1 MNAPNLTKGG
11 QLSSRFF
18 LEPYKVIT
26 NGDMSQSSITS
37 SVTIINRM
45 PNISYSVS
53 WTGSSP
59 VGTITVQESNDYS
72 LNPDGSVRN
81 AGTWNTMAL
90 SGSATVSGNADN
102 GIIKLS
108 QVPSFAIR
116 LVYTGSSGTGTL
128 NAVVTG
134 KVS

>member
-1 MNAPNLTKGG
+1 V
-11 QLSSRFF
+11 SSRFF
-18 LEPYKVIT
+18 LEPYSVISS
-26 NGDMSQSSITS
+26 GDMSGNITS
-37 SVTIINRM
+37 SVTIINRI
-45 PNISYSVS
+45 PNLSYSVS

-59 VGTITVQESNDYS
+59 VGVITVEESNDYS

-81 AGTWNTMAL
+81 AGIWNTMTL
-90 SGSATVSGNADN
+90 SGAAAVSGNSDH

-116 LVYTGSSGTGTL
+116 LVYTRTSGTGTL
-128 NAVVTG
+128 NAIITG